1 MHIDYFGEY
10 SFIMDNILRRTWA
23 EIDLD
28 NVEYNFNLIKS
39 HLNDNVKTMC
49 VIKADAYGHGAV
61 QLAQIYDKLGC
72 DWFAVSNLEEAIQ
85 LRKAGF
91 KQDILILGYTNPQCA
106 NLLHKYNVTQAV
118 FSYDFAD
125 KLSKQ
130 AAKHEVTLNVHMKV
144 DTGMTRIGFY
154 AHDEQDI
161 NSACD
166 TMEMAAKLS
175 NLNFTGIFTH
185 FAVADESSGKQYTEH
200 QFDAFSAVI
209 DELAKRGITFELRHC
224 CNSAAIMLYP
234 HMHLDMVRPGII
246 LYGLSPSPEMKNY
259 WDFKP
264 VMSLKSTIS
273 LVKDVPENVPV
284 SYGGT
289 YITKAVT
296 KIATAA
302 IGYADGYPR
311 VASNKAQMLVNGKR
325 VSLIGRVCMD
335 QLMLDV
341 TGIDGIEEGNSVT
354 IFGNSGEQCI
364 SIDELA
370 ELAETIN
377 YEIACD
383 IGKRVA
389 RVYLKNKKEVG
400 YTSLLS
406 SGE

>member
-1 MHIDYFGEY
+1 
-10 SFIMDNILRRTWA
+10 MDNILRRTWA

-28 NVEYNFNLIKS
+28 NVEYNFNLIKMS
-39 HLNDNVKTMC
+39 LNDNVKTMC
-49 VIKADAYGHGAV
+49 VIKADAYGHGAI
-61 QLAQIYDKLGC
+61 QLAEIYHKLGC
-72 DWFAVSNLEEAIQ
+72 EWFAVSNLEEAIQ

-106 NLLHKYNVTQAV
+106 DLLHKYNITQTV
-118 FSYDFAD
+118 FSAEFAD
-125 KLSKQ
+125 KLNSE
-130 AAKHEVTLNVHMKV
+130 AVKHNVKLNVHMKV

-154 AHDEQDI
+154 AHDEVDI
-161 NSACD
+161 DSACD
-166 TMEMAAKLS
+166 LMEKTAKLP

-185 FAVADESSGKQYTEH
+185 FAVADEINGKQFTEH
-200 QFDAFSAVI
+200 QFNIFNRVI
-209 DELAKRGITFELRHC
+209 ENLAKRSITFELRHC

-246 LYGLSPSPEMKNY
+246 LYGLSPSPELKKY

-264 VMSLKSTIS
+264 VMSLKTIIS
-273 LVKDVPENVPV
+273 LVKSVPKNVPV

-289 YITKAVT
+289 YMTKSVT

-311 VASNKAQMLVNGKR
+311 IASNKAQMLVNGKR

-341 TGIDGIEEGNSVT
+341 TDIDGIEEGDTVT
-354 IFGNSGEQCI
+354 IFGNDGEQRI

-370 ELAETIN
+370 EIAETIN
-377 YEIACD
+377 YEIVCD

-389 RVYLKNKKEVG
+389 RVYLRNNKQVG
-400 YTSLLS
+400 YTSLLG
-406 SGE
+406 SGEVVKKSN

>member
-1 MHIDYFGEY
+1 
-10 SFIMDNILRRTWA
+10 MDNILRRTWA

-28 NVEYNFNLIKS
+28 KVEHNFNIIKS

-49 VIKADAYGHGAV
+49 VIKADAYGHGAI
-61 QLAQIYDKLGC
+61 QLAEIYDKLGC

-91 KQDILILGYTNPQCA
+91 NQDVLILGYTNPQCA
-106 NLLHKYNVTQAV
+106 DLLYKYNVTQAV
-118 FSYDFAD
+118 FSYEFAD
-125 KLSKQ
+125 KLSRE
-130 AAKHEVTLNVHMKV
+130 AAKHNIALNVHMKV

-154 AHDEQDI
+154 AHNEQDI
-161 NSACD
+161 DSACNLMD
-166 TMEMAAKLS
+166 NAAKLS

-185 FAVADESSGKQYTEH
+185 FAVADESKGKQFTEH
-200 QFDAFSAVI
+200 QFNIFNAVI
-209 DELAKRGITFELRHC
+209 DNLAKRGITFKLRHC

-246 LYGLSPSPEMKNY
+246 LYGLSPSPEMKDY
-259 WDFKP
+259 WNFKP

-273 LVKDVPENVPV
+273 LVKDVPESVPV

-289 YITKAVT
+289 YTTKGDT
-296 KIATAA
+296 KIATVA

-325 VSLIGRVCMD
+325 VNLIGRVCMD

-341 TGIDGIEEGNSVT
+341 TNIDDIQEGDIVT
-354 IFGNSGEQCI
+354 IFGNSGEQSI

-370 ELAETIN
+370 EIAGTIN

-389 RVYLKNKKEVG
+389 RIYLKNGEELG
-400 YTSLLS
+400 CTSLLNVW
-406 SGE
+406 ED